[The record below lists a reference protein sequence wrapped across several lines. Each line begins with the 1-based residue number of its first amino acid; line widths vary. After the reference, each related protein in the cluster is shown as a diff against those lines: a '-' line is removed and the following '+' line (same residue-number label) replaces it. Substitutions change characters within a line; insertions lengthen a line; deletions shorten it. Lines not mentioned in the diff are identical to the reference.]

1 MPLVNSACLRCLLV
15 GWMVISHPHA
25 MAQNVRVLIQSAAV
39 AGFRYHHAPALFR
52 QLQPGDALDLKREPD
67 NPHDRHAV
75 QVLWRGQLLG
85 YVPRSNNQALAW
97 AMDQGS
103 TPGSPMPLQFSARIS
118 ALHDRA
124 RPHGRIEFDV
134 FLE

>member
-1 MPLVNSACLRCLLV
+1 MPLVNSAGLRGLLV

-67 NPHDRHAV
+67 NP
-75 QVLWRGQLLG
+75 QIG
-85 YVPRSNNQALAW
+85 
-97 AMDQGS
+97 
-103 TPGSPMPLQFSARIS
+103 
-118 ALHDRA
+118 RA
-124 RPHGRIEFDV
+124 HV
-134 FLE
+134 